1 MEFFWLLAVLLG
13 IVALYWVLPHLV
25 KREMRRRF
33 LVKIRKAPFAFLTF
47 DDGPD
52 PRATPEIL
60 DLLAEKGV
68 KASFFALGENL
79 DGNPRLAA
87 RIVEEG
93 HDLGEHGQAHLN
105 ALSSWPWATWR
116 DLSQGSRAVD
126 RICGVREKRLFRPA
140 YGKLN
145 LASVVYLL
153 KTGSRAAFW
162 DVDPEDYRAESA
174 SRIAEDVIERLAPG
188 RVILLHDGRREGGSD
203 PRVTVEALRSILEA
217 AKSKGVKFERISWAW
232 RSSPESVKTAV
243 RS

>member
-1 MEFFWLLAVLLG
+1 MAFFWLLAVLLG
-13 IVALYWVLPHLV
+13 IAGLYWAFPHLL
-25 KREMRRRF
+25 KREMRRKF

-79 DGNPRLAA
+79 ERNSLIAE
-87 RIVEEG
+87 RIVREG

-116 DLSQGSRAVD
+116 DLSQGGRAVD
-126 RICGVREKRLFRPA
+126 RICGAREKRLFRPA

-162 DVDPEDYRAESA
+162 DIDPEDYRAESA
-174 SRIAEDVIERLAPG
+174 SRIANHVVERLAAG

-217 AKSKGVKFERISWAW
+217 AKSKGVKFERVSWIW
-232 RSSPESVKTAV
+232 GSDSESVKAAV